1 MEQALTRNTVSV
13 WMYTPV
19 SRGVMRTKEIEHLKR
34 DVTTLSRLRHP
45 CILEV
50 VEPLEECRS
59 SYLFA
64 TEHVVAS
71 SHELLQDSVD
81 PAHQLDEVELQKGFL
96 QLARALDFL
105 HDAKLVH
112 TNLTSMSVVMNAKG
126 DWKLCGC
133 AYLTSLAGLQLSLIH
148 I

>member
-1 MEQALTRNTVSV
+1 
-13 WMYTPV
+13 
-19 SRGVMRTKEIEHLKR
+19 MRTKEIEHLKR

-71 SHELLQDSVD
+71 SHELLQDSAD
-81 PAHQLDEVELQKGFL
+81 PAHQLDEVNSKKAFFNWLGPSIFYM
-96 QLARALDFL
+96 
-105 HDAKLVH
+105 
-112 TNLTSMSVVMNAKG
+112 TPNLFIPISRPCPWS
-126 DWKLCGC
+126 
-133 AYLTSLAGLQLSLIH
+133 
-148 I
+148 